1 MVTEKAW
8 EQLFAKYGIAE
19 QIAQKGLYSIS
30 AGQIK
35 EFREPRLMA
44 KFDHAINR
52 PLIFQNGDLAI
63 LPTSRGTYTISQFQA
78 YHELESLKGN
88 RQRVFI
94 PDYLQSLSLEGLVS
108 EAIALNC
115 AYTCGILNDFLEE
128 ELLYPTVSG
137 RMGSGDFG
145 FAINGKDRAQ
155 NIHVQNAQI
164 EIDGAY
170 EGIESLALFEVKG
183 SLSQDFI
190 IRQLYYPFRTW
201 RERVRKPIKSVFLTY
216 SNGVFN
222 LYQYRFD
229 NPNNYNSIRLE
240 KQKSYVI
247 STKINR
253 STIENLLKTAP
264 VALEPEIPFPQANSM
279 EKIINLVELLH
290 NTPMEQR
297 TITEKY
303 GFDPRQTNYYA
314 DAGRYLGLIDR
325 ESGNHA
331 KFKLSESGLRVVEQE
346 YTQRQLSIVAC
357 MLKHKVFHDVL
368 RFHLEHGKMPSKA
381 DIVNIMKGANLH
393 NVEADTTYARR
404 ATTVSS
410 WVNWI
415 LGLIDN
421 DTLNSLKT

>member
-1 MVTEKAW
+1 MVTERAW
-8 EQLFAKYGIAE
+8 ERLFAKYGIAE
-19 QIAQKGLYSIS
+19 QIAQNGFYSIS
-30 AGQIK
+30 ASQIK

-52 PLIFQNGDLAI
+52 PLIFQDGDLAI

-78 YHELESLKGN
+78 YHELETLKGDK
-88 RQRVFI
+88 QRVFI

-108 EAIALNC
+108 ESIALNC
-115 AYTCGILNDFLEE
+115 AYSCGILNDFLEE
-128 ELLYPTVSG
+128 ETIYPTVSG
-137 RMGSGDFG
+137 RMGSGDFS
-145 FAINGKDRAQ
+145 FTINGKNRAQ
-155 NIHVQNAQI
+155 NIRVQNAQI

-170 EGIESLALFEVKG
+170 EGVECLALFEVKS

-201 RERVRKPIKSVFLTY
+201 RERVKKPIKSVFLTY

-222 LYQYRFD
+222 LYLYRFD
-229 NPNNYNSIRLE
+229 NPQNYNSIRIE

-247 STKINR
+247 GTKINL
-253 STIENLLKTAP
+253 STIENLLKTIP
-264 VALEPEIPFPQANSM
+264 VTIEPALPFPQANSM
-279 EKIINLVELLH
+279 EKIINLIELLH
-290 NTPMEQR
+290 NAPMEQG

-314 DAGRYLGLIDR
+314 DAGRYLGLVDR

-331 KFKLSESGLRVVEQE
+331 KFKLSEIGQRVVEQE
-346 YTQRQLSIVAC
+346 YTQRQLSIAGC
-357 MLKHKVFHDVL
+357 MLEHKVFRDVL
-368 RFHLEHGKMPSKA
+368 RFHLEHGKMPDKA
-381 DIVNIMKGANLH
+381 DIVKIMKGANLH
-393 NVEADTTYARR
+393 NIEADTTYARR

-421 DTLNSLKT
+421 DINKP